1 MSRVLFDTTM
11 LALQKGLD
19 GTAAQQRAIASNIA
33 NLETPGYQPKVVNF
47 EADLRQALQADA
59 RGAGAWERPIMSG
72 DGTSALEQV
81 TPQVQPENEG
91 AVRLDGNAVNVEA
104 EVASLT
110 KNSLQHT
117 ALLRLL
123 AGKFNMLKTVLK

>member
-33 NLETPGYQPKVVNF
+33 NLETPGYQPQVVSF

-59 RGAGAWERPIMSG
+59 KGAQAWERPIMS
-72 DGTSALEQV
+72 DGTSALERV
-81 TPQVQPENEG
+81 TPQVQVEDAGP
-91 AVRLDGNAVNVEA
+91 VRLDGNAVNVEA

-123 AGKFNMLKTVLK
+123 SGEFDMLKTVLK